1 MLPLQRGN
9 KSKVPPSVSMKGGR
23 SLTKPIVMIENIF
36 AGMGELTMGVRFY
49 SAPVN
54 LSFTDPILLNP
65 LVPRICFPTKL
76 LL

>member
-1 MLPLQRGN
+1 MTSGLVFA
-9 KSKVPPSVSMKGGR
+9 SVPPSASMKGGR
-23 SLTKPIVMIENIF
+23 SLSKPIVVIENIF

-54 LSFTDPILLNP
+54 LSFTDAILLNP
-65 LVPRICFPTKL
+65 LVPKICFPTKL